1 MPSEPTIG
9 WDLGGAHLKAARLD
23 PHGRVMQVVQL
34 PCPLWQGLI
43 HLKLAIDNALQ
54 QLSTPCARHALTMT
68 GELADLFDN
77 RREGVR
83 SLLESFSASVS
94 AQQISIYA
102 GAAGFATVDQHDAVW
117 EQIASANW
125 RASAEFLAGRLPAG
139 LLVDVGST
147 TTDIVPF
154 KQSVL
159 ACGRDDRERLVQEE
173 LLYAGVVRTSLMSI
187 VDRLP
192 FDGEWV
198 PVMAEQFATTADV
211 YRLTNELPEDAD
223 QMPSADGKGKSPL
236 ESARR
241 LARML
246 GCDVHLA
253 PFAAWQRC
261 AEYIAEV
268 QLARVFSACQ
278 RVLSRGIL
286 TDDAPLIGAGVGRFL
301 VMKLAQRLQR
311 PYLDFASCIDSSSD
325 AAARWS
331 ACCAPA
337 VAVAA
342 LLQARHPSI
351 AAGAT
356 LARERTSCG

>member
-1 MPSEPTIG
+1 MPSESTIG

-34 PCPLWQGLI
+34 PCPLWQGLS
-43 HLKLAIDNALQ
+43 HLQIAIDSALQ
-54 QLSTPCARHALTMT
+54 QFSSPRARHAVTMT

-83 SLLESFSASVS
+83 DLLETFSTRVS
-94 AQQISIYA
+94 PQQIGVYA
-102 GAAGFATVDQHDAVW
+102 GAAGFVTVDQQEAFW

-125 RASAEFLAGRLPAG
+125 RATAEFLAGRLPEA

-147 TTDIVPF
+147 TTDIVPS

-173 LLYAGVVRTSLMSI
+173 LVYTGVVRSSIMSV
-187 VDRLP
+187 VDRIP
-192 FDGEWV
+192 FNGEWV
-198 PVMAEQFATTADV
+198 PIMAEQFATTADV
-211 YRLTNELPEDAD
+211 YRLTGELPEDAD

-246 GCDVHLA
+246 GCDVHSA
-253 PFAAWQRC
+253 PFAAWRRC
-261 AEYIAEV
+261 ADYVAEA
-268 QLARVFSACQ
+268 QLTRICNACH

-286 TDDAPLIGAGVGRFL
+286 QSDAPLIGAGVGRFL
-301 VMKLAQRLQR
+301 VMKLAQRMQR
-311 PYLDFASCIDSSSD
+311 PYLDFAGCIDGSES
-325 AAARWS
+325 AARCS
-331 ACCAPA
+331 AYCAPA

-342 LLQARHPSI
+342 LLQARDASI
-351 AAGAT
+351 TGGAK